1 MLDISVTIKRKDGT
15 SETFPVYADSQIAF
29 ERWAKTSI
37 SAAFD
42 PATKPKMEFLYYLA
56 WLAEKN
62 TGAVVKTF
70 DEWVKNIATV
80 GTEDG
85 PGNS

>member
-1 MLDISVTIKRKDGT
+1 MLDISVTVKRKDGT
-15 SETFPVYADSQIAF
+15 TETFPVYADSQIAF

-42 PATKPKMEFLYYLA
+42 PKGSPKMESLYYLA

-62 TGAVVKTF
+62 TGRATKVF
-70 DEWVKNIATV
+70 DEWVKDIAAV
-80 GTEDG
+80 GHEDG
-85 PGNS
+85 PGN

>member
-1 MLDISVTIKRKDGT
+1 VLDISVTVKRKDGT
-15 SETFPVYADSQIAF
+15 TETFPVYADSQIAF

-42 PATKPKMEFLYYLA
+42 PQGKPKMESLYYLA

-62 TGAVVKTF
+62 SGRSVKVF
-70 DEWVKNIATV
+70 DEWIKDVAAV
-80 GTEDG
+80 GQEDG
-85 PGNS
+85 PPN

>member
-1 MLDISVTIKRKDGT
+1 VLELSVTIKRKDGT
-15 SETFPVYADSQIAF
+15 VSTHPVYADSQIDF

-42 PATKPKMEFLYYLA
+42 PSSKPKMEFLYYLA

-62 TGAVVKTF
+62 SGAVVKPF
-70 DEWVKNIATV
+70 DEWRRDIAGV
-80 GTEDG
+80 GHEDG
-85 PGNS
+85 PGN

>member
-29 ERWAKTSI
+29 ERWAKKSM

-42 PATKPKMEFLYYLA
+42 PATKPTHESLYYLA

-62 TGAVVKTF
+62 SGAIVKTF
-70 DEWVKNIATV
+70 DEWAKNIKAV
-80 GTEDG
+80 AVEDG

>member
-1 MLDISVTIKRKDGT
+1 MLDISVTVKRKDGT
-15 SETFPVYADSQIAF
+15 QEAFPVYPDSQIAF

-42 PATKPKMEFLYYLA
+42 PSVQPRMEHLYYLA

-62 TGAVVKTF
+62 SGRAVKVF
-70 DEWVKNIATV
+70 DEWVKDIAAV
-80 GTEDG
+80 GSEAG
-85 PGNS
+85 PGN

>member
-42 PATKPKMEFLYYLA
+42 PNAKPKMESLYYLA

-62 TGAVVKTF
+62 AGGVVKTF
-70 DEWVKNIATV
+70 DEWIKGIAAV
-80 GTEDG
+80 GHEDG
-85 PGNS
+85 PGN

>member
-1 MLDISVTIKRKDGT
+1 MLDISVTVKRKDGT
-15 SETFPVYADSQIAF
+15 TETFPVYADSQIGF
-29 ERWAKTSI
+29 ERWAKKSI

-42 PATKPKMEFLYYLA
+42 PSVKPSMEHLYYLA

-62 TGAVVKTF
+62 SGRAVKPF
-70 DEWVKNIATV
+70 DEWYKDVAAV

-85 PGNS
+85 PGN

>member
-1 MLDISVTIKRKDGT
+1 MLDISVTTKRKDGT
-15 SETFPVYADSQIAF
+15 TETFPVYADSQIAF

-42 PATKPKMEFLYYLA
+42 PSSRPKMEHLYYLA

-62 TGAVVKTF
+62 SGRVVKVF
-70 DEWVKNIATV
+70 DEWIKDIASV
-80 GTEDG
+80 GSEDG
-85 PGNS
+85 PGN